1 MFKTSTKFESLST
14 DFHRIV
20 VFIMLPLRSV
30 ARIRQGTFC
39 ATSIP
44 PLHKKH
50 LSISRQLLQDQ
61 PKPQSKLFVPA
72 PPPGTRPS
80 FKDSPV
86 SPRADREI
94 YTSKVKATPY
104 GARLEARV
112 LPQTGRFSGRTVE
125 CKNGGLRMALVKLN
139 RIARDNNIRGEALK
153 ARVRYK
159 PSVARQ
165 RLRSKRHRIRFKQGV
180 ARLAEIVLRM
190 RKKSY

>member
-1 MFKTSTKFESLST
+1 
-14 DFHRIV
+14 
-20 VFIMLPLRSV
+20 MLALRSV
-30 ARIRQGTFC
+30 ARIRQCTFC
-39 ATSIP
+39 ATSMP
-44 PLHKKH
+44 PLHKKP
-50 LSISRQLLQDQ
+50 LSISRQLLHDQ

-86 SPRADREI
+86 SPTADRQI
-94 YTSKVKATPY
+94 YTSKVEATAY
-104 GARLEARV
+104 GGRRLEARV

-125 CKNGGLRMALVKLN
+125 CKNGRLRVALTKLY
-139 RIARDNNIRGEALK
+139 RIARDNNIREEAFK